1 MPEIPR
7 ALIDS
12 VVTLLNGECRPIGTA
27 FVVELVEPE
36 YAFERSY
43 YLVTCQHCVSGSASA
58 RFHGGSMLALDPAAW
73 RHPSS
78 NDDVVAMDITDFFG
92 RVPDLGCIN
101 IGLAVERED
110 RYFGVGTD
118 LYMLGL
124 LLDED
129 DIGENI
135 PRARF
140 GNLSAFANVRAP
152 CEQGNG
158 AVRPS
163 HLGDMRSR
171 TGFSGSPV
179 IGYVEVPG
187 LSGHMGYQNR
197 LFGVHSAQHR
207 EQIGLASHD
216 RYVSVDIPSSM
227 TRIVPASVLKSLIE
241 NDAVLVE
248 QRSERRLSGGSDDV
262 NAHASE

>member
-7 ALIDS
+7 ELIES
-12 VVTLLNGECRPIGTA
+12 VVSLLTAERRPIGTA

-43 YLVTCQHCVSGSASA
+43 YLVTCQHCVELSAIA
-58 RFHGGSMLALDPAAW
+58 RFHGGATLTLEPAAW
-73 RHPSS
+73 RQPSTS
-78 NDDVVAMDITDFFG
+78 DDVVAVDITDFLAG
-92 RVPDLGCIN
+92 GPEVGCIN
-101 IGLAVERED
+101 IGLSVERED

-124 LLDED
+124 LLDEE

-135 PRARF
+135 PKARF
-140 GNLSAFANVRAP
+140 GNLSAFATARAP

-158 AVRPS
+158 ALRPS
-163 HLGDMRSR
+163 HLADMRSR

-179 IGYVEVPG
+179 IGYIEVPG
-187 LSGHMGYQNR
+187 LSGHVGYQNR
-197 LFGVHSAQHR
+197 LFGVHSAQHK
-207 EQIGLASHD
+207 EQIRLASHD
-216 RYVSVDIPSSM
+216 RFLSVDIPSSM

-241 NDAVLVE
+241 TDPVLIE
-248 QRSERRLSGGSDDV
+248 QRFERVRGGPYDADTQA
-262 NAHASE
+262 NE